1 MLLKLKN
8 DLKNIQ
14 ERSNIYQNNDD
25 DLGLEQ
31 ENDKL
36 EWEMSRRR
44 VNTLTREY
52 EMLNFTYSGS
62 SILFKEIWLT
72 ITTQN
77 QNISTDLS
85 NFTSNQI
92 SILQRAFFLMVSCM
106 TKIFKVLTLKTISDT
121 IWLIDI

>member
-62 SILFKEIWLT
+62 SILFKEIWALLT
-72 ITTQN
+72 KTKTFQPTSL
-77 QNISTDLS
+77 ISL
-85 NFTSNQI
+85 QI
-92 SILQRAFFLMVSCM
+92 KYQSYRELFS
-106 TKIFKVLTLKTISDT
+106 
-121 IWLIDI
+121 

>member
-62 SILFKEIWLT
+62 SILFKEIWVT

-77 QNISTDLS
+77 QNISTD
-85 NFTSNQI
+85 
-92 SILQRAFFLMVSCM
+92 
-106 TKIFKVLTLKTISDT
+106 
-121 IWLIDI
+121 

>member
-77 QNISTDLS
+77 QNISTD
-85 NFTSNQI
+85 
-92 SILQRAFFLMVSCM
+92 
-106 TKIFKVLTLKTISDT
+106 
-121 IWLIDI
+121 

>member
-62 SILFKEIWLT
+62 SILFKEI
-72 ITTQN
+72 
-77 QNISTDLS
+77 
-85 NFTSNQI
+85 
-92 SILQRAFFLMVSCM
+92 
-106 TKIFKVLTLKTISDT
+106 
-121 IWLIDI
+121 

>member
-62 SILFKEIWLT
+62 SILFKEIWAL
-72 ITTQN
+72 
-77 QNISTDLS
+77 L
-85 NFTSNQI
+85 
-92 SILQRAFFLMVSCM
+92 
-106 TKIFKVLTLKTISDT
+106 TKIKPFQPTSLISLQ
-121 IWLIDI
+121 IKYQSYRELFS

>member
-1 MLLKLKN
+1 
-8 DLKNIQ
+8 
-14 ERSNIYQNNDD
+14 
-25 DLGLEQ
+25 
-31 ENDKL
+31 
-36 EWEMSRRR
+36 
-44 VNTLTREY
+44 
-52 EMLNFTYSGS
+52 MLNFTYSGS

>member
-14 ERSNIYQNNDD
+14 EHSNIYQNNDD

-62 SILFKEIWLT
+62 SILFKEI
-72 ITTQN
+72 
-77 QNISTDLS
+77 
-85 NFTSNQI
+85 
-92 SILQRAFFLMVSCM
+92 
-106 TKIFKVLTLKTISDT
+106 
-121 IWLIDI
+121 